1 MTTTDPPIDRP
12 IDPLIDP
19 LIDRQ
24 AVLSRFVGPDK
35 PDSGELTLCVHCGFC
50 LNACPTYLELGVETE
65 SPRGRL
71 YLMRALDEGRVDLT
85 PRVRSHFDRCLQC
98 RACETAC
105 PSLVPFGRLMEATRA
120 DLFQNQPQPL
130 KQRFL
135 WRVIMREVFP
145 HPTRLRFLW
154 TTLAWYQRSALQR
167 LVRRSGL
174 LKLVAPNLADLDAL
188 APDATQPIFLPRDVD
203 RYAPPPS
210 PRARVALLTGCVMP
224 LAFGDTHHTT
234 VRVLLRN
241 GVAVDAPGGQ
251 ICCGALHAHSGD
263 LHTARRLAR
272 VNIDQFLAADP
283 DAIIVNSAGCGSH
296 MKEYAHLLRRD
307 PQYAE
312 KAARFAALVKDVQEY
327 LVDLGIDPPR
337 GALNRSVTYQDSC
350 HLVHAQKVTTAPRT
364 LLRQI
369 PGLELR
375 EMAHPDRC
383 CGAAGIY
390 SLVQGRIARQILQ
403 TKMEEITAAGADQ
416 LCTANPGCMLQLD
429 TGLRLFGPGGRSR
442 HVVQLLDESYALAEG
457 REYVKPRKGQR

>member
-1 MTTTDPPIDRP
+1 MSAIDLPIDPPINR
-12 IDPLIDP
+12 
-19 LIDRQ
+19 R

-85 PRVRSHFDRCLQC
+85 PRVRSHLDRCLQC

-135 WRVIMREVFP
+135 WRLIMREVFP
-145 HPTRLRFLW
+145 YPTRLRVLW
-154 TTLAWYQRSALQR
+154 TTLAWYQRSGLQR
-167 LVRRSGL
+167 LVRLSGI
-174 LKLVAPNLADLDAL
+174 LKLVAPKLADLDAL
-188 APDATQPIFLPRDVD
+188 APDATQPIFLPCDVD
-203 RYAPPPS
+203 RYAPPPN

-224 LAFGDTHHTT
+224 LAFGDTHHAT

-241 GVAVDAPGGQ
+241 RVAVDAPHGQ

-263 LHTARRLAR
+263 LQAARRLAR
-272 VNIDQFLAADP
+272 VNIDHFLAADP

-307 PQYAE
+307 SKYAA
-312 KAARFAALVKDVQEY
+312 KAARFAALVKDVHEY

-390 SLVQGRIARQILQ
+390 SVVQGPIARQILK
-403 TKMEEITAAGADQ
+403 TKMEEITATRADQ
-416 LCTANPGCMLQLD
+416 VCTANPGCMLQLD
-429 TGLRLFGPGGRSR
+429 TGLRLFGHGGRSR
-442 HVVQLLDESYALAEG
+442 HVVQLLDESYARAEG
-457 REYVKPRKGQR
+457 RDYSQHTTTSVRA